1 MDLTDVQWAVLEP
14 TFRPR
19 RRPDG
24 RGRPWTDPRAVMNGV
39 LWVLRTGAPW
49 HDLPSRYPP
58 YQTCHRRFQRWQ
70 RSGRL
75 DRLLQRLAE
84 DLRDRGKIDL
94 SEAFSRR
101 DVRLGEKRGPEIG
114 PTRRGKGS
122 KVIAICDRG
131 GLPIAVH
138 VASASP
144 YEPHLVPATLDARF
158 LPDLPSCL
166 IGDRGYDSDGL
177 DDLLMTQYG
186 IEMIAAN
193 RRGRAKTQDGRP
205 LRRAKR
211 RWKIERLFAWL
222 HNCRRVVTRWERHVG
237 NYLGMV
243 QLASARI
250 LLRAFMR

>member
-58 YQTCHRRFQRWQ
+58 YQTCHRRFQLWQ

-94 SEAFSRR
+94 SEAFV
-101 DVRLGEKRGPEIG
+101 DA
-114 PTRRGKGS
+114 TF
-122 KVIAICDRG
+122 
-131 GLPIAVH
+131 
-138 VASASP
+138 ASAKKGAL

-158 LPDLPSCL
+158 LPDLPWCL

-243 QLASARI
+243 QLACARI

>member
-1 MDLTDVQWAVLEP
+1 MDLTDAQWAVLEP

-19 RRPDG
+19 RRSDG
-24 RGRPWTDPRAVMNGV
+24 RGRPWIDPRAVMNGV

-58 YQTCHRRFQRWQ
+58 YHTCHRRFQLWQ

-94 SEAFSRR
+94 SEAFV
-101 DVRLGEKRGPEIG
+101 DA
-114 PTRRGKGS
+114 TF
-122 KVIAICDRG
+122 
-131 GLPIAVH
+131 
-138 VASASP
+138 ASAKKGAVRS
-144 YEPHLVPATLDARF
+144 VQPAVAKAPR
-158 LPDLPSCL
+158 

-177 DDLLMTQYG
+177 DNLLMTQYG

-193 RRGRAKTQDGRP
+193 RQGRAKTQDGRP

-243 QLASARI
+243 QLACARI
-250 LLRAFMR
+250 LLRASIRQPAASRWINSGRVIGSWHSSNGISGAPE